1 MEHFASYFGELIQL
15 KLRSR
20 VESREVADDL
30 RQETFTRVLGA
41 LKAEGGLHHAERLGA
56 FVNSVCN
63 NVLFEHYRS
72 RGRTESLESH
82 EEHHPFASQAPDA
95 LSSVVSQDEARIVRR
110 ILGKLGERDRALLKA
125 IFLEEKDKDDVCQEF
140 GVGREYLRVLLH
152 RAKQAFRSVY
162 VRNTEK
168 RSRERR
174 KSRAAPAGVQNL
186 PFNLRDLPGENPG
199 SSMNQQSK

>member
-1 MEHFASYFGELIQL
+1 MDHFASYFGELIQL

-41 LKAEGGLHHAERLGA
+41 LRAEGGLHHAERLGA

-95 LSSVVSQDEARIVRR
+95 LTCVVSQDEARVVRR
-110 ILGKLGERDRALLKA
+110 ILAKLGVRDRALLKA
-125 IFLEEKDKDDVCQEF
+125 IFLEERDKDDVCQEF

-174 KSRAAPAGVQNL
+174 KSRPSPAEVQDL
-186 PFNLRDLPGENPG
+186 AFNLRDLPGEGPG
-199 SSMNQQSK
+199 SSMNQQTK

>member
-20 VESREVADDL
+20 VESREVAEDL

-41 LKAEGGLHHAERLGA
+41 LKAEGGLHHADRLGA

-95 LSSVVSQDEARIVRR
+95 LTCAVSQDEARVVRK
-110 ILGKLGERDRALLKA
+110 ILSKLGERDRVLLKA
-125 IFLEEKDKDDVCQEF
+125 IFLEERDKDDVCREF

-174 KSRAAPAGVQNL
+174 KRGAEQTGGQDL